1 MELGRVVL
9 WAFLKSVFTGSS
21 ASLTAWFL
29 LCWVLHFAE
38 AELSLWLLFWLLAS
52 CYRAEAVWIEAFQ
65 VLFGVWF
72 FLISEKLQ
80 LVVLVCLRADSTSST
95 WLRREDHE
103 PPQPSCPALPALPSP
118 AREKWSPS
126 MSSSP
131 VIQRMLGAPA
141 IREISRAVN
150 RGTTGT
156 LSLCPW
162 DMLGWGE
169 PPWWGGNLW
178 DVAKVYLAIVYCYSL
193 HVAVLIDSKFFF
205 HLLLVV
211 LVPHRWKR
219 VGYAYKGKQLFPES
233 FF

>member
-95 WLRREDHE
+95 WREDH
-103 PPQPSCPALPALPSP
+103 PSP
-118 AREKWSPS
+118 A
-126 MSSSP
+126 
-131 VIQRMLGAPA
+131 
-141 IREISRAVN
+141 
-150 RGTTGT
+150 
-156 LSLCPW
+156 
-162 DMLGWGE
+162 
-169 PPWWGGNLW
+169 
-178 DVAKVYLAIVYCYSL
+178 
-193 HVAVLIDSKFFF
+193 VLPCLPY
-205 HLLLVV
+205 HLLQERSEV
-211 LVPHRWKR
+211 LPWVLAPWSR
-219 VGYAYKGKQLFPES
+219 EC
-233 FF
+233 